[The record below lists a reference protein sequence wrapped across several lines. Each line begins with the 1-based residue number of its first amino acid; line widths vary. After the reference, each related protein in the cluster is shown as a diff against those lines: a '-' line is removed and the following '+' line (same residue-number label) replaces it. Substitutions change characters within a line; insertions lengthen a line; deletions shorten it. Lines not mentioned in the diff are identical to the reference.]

1 MLFCLAFTKD
11 ICYNYYGEGL
21 PLSVNATFIIGKVG
35 EFAMKLKILILEDDH
50 VQNDV
55 LANFLKK
62 ESFEVLSA
70 YTIAEARKMLDDTI
84 SLIIVDVMLPDGNG
98 LDFLAEIRKNNNV
111 PVIVLT
117 ALNDEY
123 TQINTFEL
131 KADEYVDKPVSP
143 VVMAKRVKALLGR
156 IYGLDE
162 KVKICGF
169 NFDFSKY
176 TVLNSEGEEIKLTT
190 KEVEIVKCLYDNKG
204 NAVTRDNLINGVW
217 GYEYISDERFIDT
230 HIKNIRKKL
239 TTEIILTV
247 KSVGYRLNLA

>member
-1 MLFCLAFTKD
+1 M
-11 ICYNYYGEGL
+11 
-21 PLSVNATFIIGKVG
+21 S
-35 EFAMKLKILILEDDH
+35 LKILILEDDH

-70 YTIAEARKMLDDTI
+70 YTVAEARRMLDDTI
-84 SLIIVDVMLPDGNG
+84 SLMIVDVMLPDGNG

-123 TQINTFEL
+123 TQLNTFEL

-143 VVMAKRVKALLGR
+143 VVMAKRVKALLER
-156 IYGLDE
+156 IYSTTTQ
-162 KVKICGF
+162 VKIQGF
-169 NFDFSKY
+169 VFDFDKY
-176 TVLNSEGEEIKLTT
+176 SVYDSDMLEIRLTT
-190 KEVEIVKCLYDNKG
+190 KELEIIKCLYENKG
-204 NAVTRDNLINGVW
+204 NAVTRDSLINGVW
-217 GYEYISDERFIDT
+217 GYEYICDERFIDT

-239 TTEIILTV
+239 SSDIIMTV
-247 KSVGYRLNLA
+247 KNIGYRLNMS